1 MNGED
6 RARQLPQSLE
16 SHLKNENP
24 LLADVVKSFRRL
36 DKVTQQLG
44 YFNREESHTSSIPWW
59 PLISILGTYS
69 SGKSAFINNFLNYQ
83 LQTTGNQ
90 AVDDKFTVICFTS
103 EDQVRSLPGL
113 ALDADPRFPLFKVSQ
128 AIDELAHGQSAHID
142 KYLQLKTCPSKK
154 LRGRILI
161 DSPGFDADEQ
171 RSSTLRI
178 TNHIID
184 LSDLVLV
191 FFDARHPESGSMQD
205 TLQHLVKATL
215 IRRDATK
222 FLYILNQ
229 IDHTARE
236 DNTEEVFAAWKRA
249 LAQYGL
255 TTGSCYAVY
264 NPDLALPID
273 NDRIRIRLENR
284 RDADRQSINNRIE
297 QVVVERAYRIVGI
310 LRKTA
315 QSIEQEM
322 VPRITRFLE
331 MRRRIVLW
339 ADAFVFGGLLLGFL
353 LFTLW
358 AGYWEGMRLNI
369 PFVSNLLASNDAFR
383 AVFTFILLI
392 AAGYIHFQIR
402 RKAAERAKNSAL
414 EDINDPNTRLYYTL
428 AFRKNSRWWRS
439 VFQNRPS
446 GWSRSSRKILSTV
459 VEEANT
465 YIQILNDTFTNPSGN
480 PLGGDPYDQYIERKN
495 TEKAAAQ
502 SSASPA
508 RSIKEQALK
517 VITRK

>member
-1 MNGED
+1 MNGEGEN
-6 RARQLPQSLE
+6 RQLPQSLE
-16 SHLKNENP
+16 KHLRNENP
-24 LLADVVKSFRRL
+24 LLADVVKSFRKL
-36 DKVTQQLG
+36 DKITRQLG
-44 YFNREESHTSSIPWW
+44 FFNREESHTSHIPWW

-69 SGKSAFINNFLNYQ
+69 SGKSAFINTFLKYP

-90 AVDDKFTVICFTS
+90 AVDDKFTIICFTS

-113 ALDADPRFPLFKVSQ
+113 ALDADPRFPLFKISK
-128 AIDELAHGQSAHID
+128 AIDEVAKGQSAHID
-142 KYLQLKTCPSKK
+142 KYLQLKTCPSEK
-154 LRGRILI
+154 LRGQILI

-215 IRRDATK
+215 IRQDATK

-249 LAQYGL
+249 LAHYGL
-255 TTGSCYAVY
+255 TTGSCYAIY
-264 NPDLALPID
+264 NPELALPID
-273 NDRIRIRLENR
+273 NDRTRIRLEKR
-284 RDADRQSINNRIE
+284 RDNDRQSINDRIE

-315 QSIEQEM
+315 QRIEQEM
-322 VPRITRFLE
+322 VPRITRFIE
-331 MRRRIVLW
+331 RWRRTVLW
-339 ADAFVFGGLLLGFL
+339 ADALVFGGILVAFLLL
-353 LFTLW
+353 TMW
-358 AGYWEGMRLNI
+358 AGYWDGLSLNI
-369 PFVSNLLASNDAFR
+369 PFVSNLLANNEALR
-383 AVFTFILLI
+383 AACILSLLI
-392 AAGYIHFQIR
+392 AAGYVHFRIR
-402 RKAAERAKNSAL
+402 RMAAERVKKRVL
-414 EDINDPNTRLYYTL
+414 EDIEDPNQRLRYTL

-439 VFQNRPS
+439 IFQSRPA
-446 GWSRSSRKILSTV
+446 GWNKNGRKVLSIV
-459 VEEANT
+459 AEEANT

-480 PLGGDPYDQYIERKN
+480 PLFGDPYDQYVESKN
-495 TEKAAAQ
+495 AAAIAEKSAP
-502 SSASPA
+502 SS
-508 RSIKEQALK
+508 RSFKEQALK
-517 VITRK
+517 VITGK

>member
-1 MNGED
+1 MNGEGEF
-6 RARQLPQSLE
+6 RQLPQSLE
-16 SHLKNENP
+16 KHLRNENP
-24 LLADVVKSFRRL
+24 LLADVVKSFRKL
-36 DKVTQQLG
+36 DKITRQLG
-44 YFNREESHTSSIPWW
+44 FFNREESHTSHIPWW

-69 SGKSAFINNFLNYQ
+69 SGKSAFINTFLKYP

-90 AVDDKFTVICFTS
+90 AVDDKFTIICFTS

-113 ALDADPRFPLFKVSQ
+113 ALDADPRFPLFKISK
-128 AIDELAHGQSAHID
+128 AIDEVAQGQSAHID
-142 KYLQLKTCPSKK
+142 KYLQLKTCPSER
-154 LRGRILI
+154 LRGQILI

-215 IRRDATK
+215 VRQDATK

-249 LAQYGL
+249 LAHYGL
-255 TTGSCYAVY
+255 TTGSCYAIY
-264 NPDLALPID
+264 NPELALPIE
-273 NDRIRIRLENR
+273 NDRTRIRLEKR
-284 RDADRQSINNRIE
+284 RDADRQSINDRIE

-315 QSIEQEM
+315 HHIENEM

-331 MRRRIVLW
+331 GWRRTVLW
-339 ADAFVFGGLLLGFL
+339 ADALVLGGIILAFL
-353 LFTLW
+353 LITLW
-358 AGYWEGMRLNI
+358 AGFWDGLKLNI
-369 PFVSNLLASNDAFR
+369 PFISNLFSNNEALR
-383 AVFTFILLI
+383 AAGILILLI
-392 AAGYIHFQIR
+392 AVGYMHFQIR
-402 RKAAERAKNSAL
+402 RIAAERVKKKVL
-414 EDINDPNTRLYYTL
+414 EDIDNPNQRLRYTL

-439 VFQNRPS
+439 IFQNRPA
-446 GWSRSSRKILSTV
+446 GWNKNSRKVLSIV
-459 VEEANT
+459 ADEANT
-465 YIQILNDTFTNPSGN
+465 YIQILNDTFTNPSGT
-480 PLGGDPYDQYIERKN
+480 PLFGDPYDQYVESKN
-495 TEKAAAQ
+495 AAADAQ
-502 SSASPA
+502 NDAPPT
-508 RSIKEQALK
+508 RSLKEQALK

>member
-6 RARQLPQSLE
+6 DTRQLPQSLE
-16 SHLKNENP
+16 NHLRNENP
-24 LLADVVKSFRRL
+24 LLADVVKSFRQL

-44 YFNREESHTSSIPWW
+44 YFNREESHTSRIPWW

-69 SGKSAFINNFLNYQ
+69 SGKSAFINNFLRYP

-255 TTGSCYAVY
+255 TTGSCYAIY
-264 NPDLALPID
+264 NPDLELPIE
-273 NDRIRIRLENR
+273 NDRVRIRLENR
-284 RDADRQSINNRIE
+284 RDADRRSINNRIE

-322 VPRITRFLE
+322 VPRIARFLE
-331 MRRRIVLW
+331 VWRRTVLW
-339 ADAFVFGGLLLGFL
+339 ADAFVFGGLLLAFL
-353 LFTLW
+353 LFTMW
-358 AGYWEGMRLNI
+358 AGYWVGLRLNI
-369 PFVSNLLASNDAFR
+369 PFVSNLLAGNDVLR

-402 RKAAERAKNSAL
+402 RKAAERAKKRVL
-414 EDINDPNTRLYYTL
+414 QDIIDPTLRLNYTL

-439 VFQNRPS
+439 VFQNLPS

-459 VEEANT
+459 AEEANT
-465 YIQILNDTFTNPSGN
+465 YIQILNDTFTNPSGEPPVADPIGQNFGSDGVDQGGSSVDN
-480 PLGGDPYDQYIERKN
+480 PSQATQDQG
-495 TEKAAAQ
+495 
-502 SSASPA
+502 
-508 RSIKEQALK
+508 LK
-517 VITRK
+517 VVTRD